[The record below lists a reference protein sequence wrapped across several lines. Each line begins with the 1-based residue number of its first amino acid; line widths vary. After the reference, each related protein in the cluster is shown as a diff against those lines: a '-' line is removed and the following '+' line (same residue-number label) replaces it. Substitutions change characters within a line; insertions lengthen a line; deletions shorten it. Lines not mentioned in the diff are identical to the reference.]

1 MRYRRRIIAILLAI
15 LMMVVTITPWESDN
29 HVSANQPGKIV
40 ADWVNF
46 RSSPGTGDN
55 LVKDANGNA
64 IQLCTEHPVTI
75 LDTSNSS
82 WTKISTS
89 YNGATYT
96 GYVASQYVLATT
108 QTTPGVE
115 ESIPLDDAEFEA
127 KLTAEGF
134 PESYKNALR
143 ALHLKYPTWE
153 FKAIH
158 TNIEWSVLLA
168 NECNKQGQVKNLV
181 WTSSSSPN
189 YNWRSTNVGYDF
201 ANDKWYPFDGSN
213 WFAASDALVTYYLDP
228 RSYLDETFVFVFE
241 SLSYQPGIHN
251 AQGVEAI
258 LNGTF
263 MYNTRVCDVTA
274 DKADTRLFSEVI
286 MAAAVESGV
295 SPYHIASRIKQ
306 EMGANI
312 GSAADGSY
320 KINGVSYYNYFNI
333 GAYDGANALMNGMK
347 YAANV
352 NESGVPQPN
361 GTYGRPWDT
370 VEKAIK
376 GGASFL
382 GRSYISV
389 GQDTLYTQKFNVTN
403 TGNLFSHQ
411 YMTNVQAPA
420 SECQGVYNAYAKN
433 NILGS
438 SMVFEIPV
446 YLNMPEIRSA
456 KPTFYGH
463 PNNWLKTLTIDGYT
477 LTPTFGV
484 NANNNYSLIVPQSV
498 ASINIQATTVN
509 STARISGGVGTIS
522 LAEGTNYI
530 NINVTAQ
537 NGNVRTYKLT
547 VVRGSAS
554 AGSTV
559 VGGSAKGDLNGDGKI
574 STIDIVKVQ
583 RIIVGLD
590 ALTDANILIADI
602 NGDGKVSTID
612 IVKGQR
618 HIVGLE
624 IIQ

>member
-1 MRYRRRIIAILLAI
+1 MRYRRRIVAILLALVMLVI
-15 LMMVVTITPWESDN
+15 TINPWESDN
-29 HVSANQPGKIV
+29 HVYANQTGKII

-46 RSSPGTGDN
+46 RSSAGTGDN
-55 LVKDANGNA
+55 LIKDASGNV

-75 LDTSNSS
+75 LDTSNTS
-82 WTKISTS
+82 WTKIQTS
-89 YNGATYT
+89 YNGVSYT
-96 GYVASQYVLATT
+96 GYVASQYVLATN
-108 QTTPGVE
+108 QESSGVE

-143 ALHLKYPTWE
+143 QIHLKYPSWE
-153 FKAIH
+153 FKAVH
-158 TNIEWSVLLA
+158 TNIEWSTLLA
-168 NECNKQGQVKNLV
+168 NECNRQGQVKNLV
-181 WTSSSSPN
+181 WTSASSPN
-189 YNWRSTNVGYDF
+189 YNWRSTTVGYDF
-201 ANDKWYPFDGSN
+201 ALDKWYPYDGSN

-228 RSYLDETFVFVFE
+228 RSYLDETFIFVFE

-251 AQGVEAI
+251 IQGVEAI

-274 DKADTRLFSEVI
+274 DSADTRLFSEVI
-286 MAAAVESGV
+286 MAAAEESGV

-306 EMGANI
+306 EMGNSI

-333 GAYDGANALMNGMK
+333 GAYDGSNALASGML
-347 YAANV
+347 YAANA
-352 NESGVPQPN
+352 NDSGVPQS
-361 GTYGRPWDT
+361 GGSYGRPWDT

-376 GGASFL
+376 GGAAFL

-389 GQDTLYTQKFNVTN
+389 GQNTLYTQKFNVTN
-403 TGNLFSHQ
+403 SGNLFSHQ

-420 SECQGVYNAYAKN
+420 SECQGVYNAYAN
-433 NILGS
+433 NNMLES

-446 YLNMPEIRSA
+446 YLNMPEAKSV

-477 LTPTFGV
+477 LTPTFAV
-484 NANNNYSLIVPQSV
+484 NSNNTYSLIVPQSV
-498 ASINIQATTVN
+498 TSVNIGATTVN
-509 STARISGGVGTIS
+509 STARISGGVGNVA

-537 NGNVRTYKLT
+537 NGDVRTYKLT
-547 VVRGSAS
+547 IVRGSAS
-554 AGSTV
+554 SGSNVAGGNSR
-559 VGGSAKGDLNGDGKI
+559 GDVNGDGKI

-590 ALTDANILIADI
+590 PLTDANLMLADV

-612 IVKGQR
+612 IVKIQR

-624 IIQ
+624 LIQ

>member
-1 MRYRRRIIAILLAI
+1 MRYRRRIVAILLALVMLVI
-15 LMMVVTITPWESDN
+15 TISPWESDN
-29 HVSANQPGKIV
+29 HVYANQTGKII

-46 RSSPGTGDN
+46 RSSAGTGDN
-55 LVKDANGNA
+55 LIKDASGNV

-75 LDTSNSS
+75 LDTSNTS
-82 WTKISTS
+82 WTKIQTS
-89 YNGATYT
+89 YNGVSYT
-96 GYVASQYVLATT
+96 GYVASQYVLATN
-108 QTTPGVE
+108 QESSGVE

-143 ALHLKYPTWE
+143 QIHLKYPSWE
-153 FKAIH
+153 FKAVH
-158 TNIEWSVLLA
+158 TNIEWSTLLA
-168 NECNKQGQVKNLV
+168 NECNRQGQVKNLV
-181 WTSSSSPN
+181 WTSASSPN
-189 YNWRSTNVGYDF
+189 YNWRSTTVGYDF
-201 ANDKWYPFDGSN
+201 ALDKWYPYDGSN
-213 WFAASDALVTYYLDP
+213 WFAASDAFVTYYLDP
-228 RSYLDETFVFVFE
+228 RSYLDETFIFVFE

-251 AQGVEAI
+251 IQGVEAI

-274 DKADTRLFSEVI
+274 DSADTRLFSEVI
-286 MAAAVESGV
+286 MAAAEESGV

-306 EMGANI
+306 EMGNSI

-333 GAYDGANALMNGMK
+333 GAYDGSNALASGML
-347 YAANV
+347 YAANA
-352 NESGVPQPN
+352 NDSGVPQS
-361 GTYGRPWDT
+361 GGSYGRPWDT

-376 GGASFL
+376 GGAAFL

-389 GQDTLYTQKFNVTN
+389 GQNTLYTQKFNVTN
-403 TGNLFSHQ
+403 SGNLFSHQ

-420 SECQGVYNAYAKN
+420 SECQGVYNAYAN
-433 NILGS
+433 NNMLES

-446 YLNMPEIRSA
+446 YLNMPEAKSV

-477 LTPTFGV
+477 LTPTFAV
-484 NANNNYSLIVPQSV
+484 NSNNTYSLIVPQSV
-498 ASINIQATTVN
+498 TSVNIGATTVN
-509 STARISGGVGTIS
+509 STARISGGVGNVA

-537 NGNVRTYKLT
+537 NGDVRTYKLT
-547 VVRGSAS
+547 IVRGSAS
-554 AGSTV
+554 SGSNV
-559 VGGSAKGDLNGDGKI
+559 AGGSSRGDVNGDGKI

-590 ALTDANILIADI
+590 PLTDANLMLADV

-612 IVKGQR
+612 IVKIQR

-624 IIQ
+624 LIQ